1 MWVKFFFY
9 AVLVMSV
16 LLFGL
21 LIYLAIDYPIVLIA
35 IVVVTVICMR
45 YQLKK
50 AVEVPPDEEI

>member
-35 IVVVTVICMR
+35 IVVVTVIWIR
-45 YQLKK
+45 HQLKN
-50 AVEVPPDEEI
+50 AVVLPPDEEF

>member
-16 LLFGL
+16 LLLGL
-21 LIYLAIDYPIVLIA
+21 LVYLAIDYPIVLIA